1 MRKGNTFSL
10 KLNERHEGTKMTD
23 YDALQTLSLSTMVLS
38 TTGLVI
44 LWEDQIKLAL
54 CKVFGYKVT
63 GVGFKKVHYTLSK
76 AEALQWMGCYDE
88 ALLFKGKTLVGSRK
102 AL

>member
-10 KLNERHEGTKMTD
+10 KLNERHEGTKMT
-23 YDALQTLSLSTMVLS
+23 ALDILSLTTIVLS
-38 TTGLVI
+38 TTALVL
-44 LWEDQIKLAL
+44 LWEDEIKLAL
-54 CKVFGYKVT
+54 CKAFGYKVT
-63 GVGFKKVHYTLSK
+63 GVGFKKSHYTLSK

>member
-1 MRKGNTFSL
+1 
-10 KLNERHEGTKMTD
+10 MTD
-23 YDALQTLSLSTMVLS
+23 ADAIQILTSTSVVLS
-38 TTGLVI
+38 TISLAL

-54 CKVFGYKVT
+54 CKAFGYKVT
-63 GVGFKKVHYTLSK
+63 GVGFKKSHYTLSK

>member
-1 MRKGNTFSL
+1 
-10 KLNERHEGTKMTD
+10 MTD
-23 YDALQTLSLSTMVLS
+23 NDAVQFLISTSVVLS
-38 TTGLVI
+38 TISLAL
-44 LWEDQIKLAL
+44 LWEDQIKLML

-63 GVGFKKVHYTLSK
+63 GVGFKKSHYTLSK
-76 AEALQWMGCYDE
+76 AEAMQWMGCYDE

>member
-1 MRKGNTFSL
+1 MENLSET
-10 KLNERHEGTKMTD
+10 LNLLIIVNSSAMIVFL
-23 YDALQTLSLSTMVLS
+23 LQ
-38 TTGLVI
+38 
-44 LWEDQIKLAL
+44 EEIKLGL

-63 GVGFKKVHYTLSK
+63 GVGFKKTHYTLSK
-76 AEALQWMGCYDE
+76 AEAMQWMGCYDE